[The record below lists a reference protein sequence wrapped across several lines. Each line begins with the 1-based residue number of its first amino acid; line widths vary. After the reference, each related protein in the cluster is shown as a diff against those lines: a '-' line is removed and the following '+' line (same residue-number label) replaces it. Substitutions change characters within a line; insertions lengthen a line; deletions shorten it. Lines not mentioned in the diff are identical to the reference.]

1 MLSRTTARACA
12 RDEGAALS
20 LRLVGCGVVLTGP
33 GQESQVA
40 QRSSRGKSHLSRDDL
55 LTVALSDFA
64 RTLVRHFDISDVLYD
79 LITRV
84 SAVLE
89 VTSAGVSLVEDG
101 RLCFIT
107 ALDERT
113 TLLENVQEDLQ
124 AGSCIEAYRSGEPV
138 VVASLESEGERWPT
152 FVEEAMSLGIAW
164 VAGIPMRLEDG
175 SLGALDLYH
184 SEPRDWSDD
193 DVRIALILADMAS
206 SYVVTASELQRQQR
220 TNEQLQ
226 RALDSRVVI
235 EEAKGVLAADAVI
248 NLGLRP

>member
-1 MLSRTTARACA
+1 M
-12 RDEGAALS
+12 
-20 LRLVGCGVVLTGP
+20 
-33 GQESQVA
+33 
-40 QRSSRGKSHLSRDDL
+40 SRDDL
-55 LTVALSDFA
+55 LIVALSDFA
-64 RTLVRHFDISDVLYD
+64 RTLVRRFDISDVLYD

-101 RLCFIT
+101 RLRFIT

-113 TLLENVQEDLQ
+113 TMLEKVQEDLQ
-124 AGSCIEAYRSGEPV
+124 AGPCIEAYRSGEPV
-138 VVASLESEGERWPT
+138 VVASLESECERWPT
-152 FVEEAMSLGIAW
+152 FVEEAKSLGIAS

-184 SEPRDWSDD
+184 SEPRSWSDD
-193 DVRIALILADMAS
+193 DVRIALVLADMAS

-235 EEAKGVLAADAVI
+235 EQAKGVLAAERKIDVDQAFELLRRHARRHNADLRSVADAVI